1 MGGHLQLQ
9 IEYNVP
15 DDPYLRPFCG
25 GPILLH
31 LTRRYITAQ

>member
-15 DDPYLRPFCG
+15 DDPYLRPSCG